1 MNDDNLCELY
11 ANLLWR
17 PVFYFLFLKSFD
29 LIYFFARS
37 EVLVRLFLFSTAA
50 NIISVIGCAVGYV
63 SAVSSSLRLSHLLR
77 LTLPQFYADLNLF
90 LLGVVRFTA
99 QVARFFLCAEHDVK
113 FLGVWWVWSCQ
124 ITVLLYPTQSHLP
137 LI

>member
-37 EVLVRLFLFSTAA
+37 EVFVRLFLFSTAA

-63 SAVSSSLRLSHLLR
+63 FRGIIRPDFSPR
-77 LTLPQFYADLNLF
+77 TLIGRILF
-90 LLGVVRFTA
+90 SMVCVGR
-99 QVARFFLCAEHDVK
+99 Q
-113 FLGVWWVWSCQ
+113 
-124 ITVLLYPTQSHLP
+124 
-137 LI
+137 